1 MRSGARHGVAIAL
14 ILVLSATGC
23 SLLDDDPAPA
33 AQAPEVMTERQLRE
47 ATESVVAERQAAL
60 LSGDRD
66 AFMSTIDD
74 DALQFV
80 ATQERWF
87 DNISSMP
94 ISHLSLKVVDE
105 DHPDDEETSPLRVP
119 VDFTMRLAGFED
131 TSVTQRLVYTFTR
144 GADGLVLAAD
154 RDARADERGDWL
166 PEPWDITQV
175 VVRHSDSMLVFF
187 DEDTSP
193 YADAVMKDLEASR
206 LSVMAA
212 LPDWSG
218 KLVAY
223 DISDLSNI
231 EKRSPMSLAE
241 TGGVAYPIYARPG
254 SSRVAAYRF
263 VVNPEVAH
271 NGLQREF
278 LLRHELTH
286 IALGVR
292 DDQSP
297 VWLVEGAAGYVERS
311 ALAPEQQRYL
321 AAYSLAGL
329 GSTVPALG
337 NGSDFYRNAEV
348 QYALAAAACSYL
360 VSTRGPDVLWRL
372 MDAFTEE
379 SGALGAGMSAEAA
392 DDLLVREIGL
402 DNAELTQAALR
413 WVAAPG

>member
-23 SLLDDDPAPA
+23 SLLGDDPAPA
-33 AQAPEVMTERQLRE
+33 ARAPEVMTESQLRE
-47 ATESVVAERQAAL
+47 ATESVVAEREAAL

-66 AFMSTIDD
+66 AFLSTIDE

-94 ISHLSLKVVDE
+94 ISHLSLTVVDE
-105 DHPDDEETSPLRVP
+105 DHPDDKEASPLRVP

-144 GADGLVLAAD
+144 GVDGLVLAAD

-175 VVRHSDSMLVFF
+175 VVRHSDAMLVFF

-206 LSVMAA
+206 RSVMAA

-241 TGGVAYPIYARPG
+241 TGGVAYP
-254 SSRVAAYRF
+254 
-263 VVNPEVAH
+263 
-271 NGLQREF
+271 
-278 LLRHELTH
+278 
-286 IALGVR
+286 
-292 DDQSP
+292 
-297 VWLVEGAAGYVERS
+297 
-311 ALAPEQQRYL
+311 
-321 AAYSLAGL
+321 
-329 GSTVPALG
+329 
-337 NGSDFYRNAEV
+337 
-348 QYALAAAACSYL
+348 
-360 VSTRGPDVLWRL
+360 
-372 MDAFTEE
+372 
-379 SGALGAGMSAEAA
+379 
-392 DDLLVREIGL
+392 
-402 DNAELTQAALR
+402 
-413 WVAAPG
+413 